1 MFKKLLIIIVSFLFL
16 ESQLHLDHANHIESV
31 GYSFCSEGCIN
42 DNHLSK
48 THHCEKCL
56 NKDNR
61 LFFANS
67 FKLIKN
73 ENSSS
78 IYPVQNIF
86 SRSEL
91 LTVFSSRPP
100 PEVL

>member
-16 ESQLHLDHANHIESV
+16 ESQLHLDHANHIESI

-42 DNHLSK
+42 GNHLSK

-73 ENSSS
+73 ENCSTFYTTQSTF
-78 IYPVQNIF
+78 N
-86 SRSEL
+86 RSNL
-91 LTVFSSRPP
+91 LIVFSSRPP
-100 PEVL
+100 PEIL